1 MSNRNHMPVLLRR
14 WLARATAATRHG
26 RGEPT
31 NDRDAPDALASGRE
45 ALAAWFAAEPEQHAL
60 AQATL
65 AALALALALARA
77 GPRPLDATAAPDEY
91 GHASFELSI
100 LYGLSPKQRG
110 QGYATEAAG
119 RLIAYAFEALQVKR
133 VFADTNRSNVGSINV
148 MKRAGMRVAVHPT
161 QP

>member
-14 WLARATAATRHG
+14 WLARATAATRRG

-65 AALALALALARA
+65 AALARA
-77 GPRPLDATAAPDEY
+77 GPQPVDEEASATVPTVDWLKAAFARLAEQP
-91 GHASFELSI
+91 
-100 LYGLSPKQRG
+100 PPP
-110 QGYATEAAG
+110 AG
-119 RLIAYAFEALQVKR
+119 WP
-133 VFADTNRSNVGSINV
+133 S
-148 MKRAGMRVAVHPT
+148 
-161 QP
+161 